1 MKNQSFRILLKN
13 PNFVRLWS
21 SQLLSQL
28 TVNIVN
34 FLMLTRVY
42 AATQST
48 IAVSLIWVAWS
59 LPALLFGPFSGAIV
73 DSSSRRR
80 MMVVTNLL
88 QSATIASYFLL
99 KDHVFALYFV
109 VFTYS
114 LFDQL
119 YIPSQQASLPAIAG
133 KKLLTAANGIFLLTQ
148 QASFLVGMGLGGIFL
163 GLFGPTVAIFLA
175 SIALIA
181 AAVAVY
187 FLPHD
192 APNRSAWEKD
202 LSQFWHDFRQG
213 FTFVKNQKIVL
224 FPLTLIVCLQIFVTI
239 VAVILPSYTKN
250 VLRIDLN
257 HAGLAFIIP
266 GSIGAL
272 ALTYFLPQLLNKYR
286 KKILVQSG
294 LCLAALSLLAL
305 ALVPFFTTGR
315 LLVSVIISLGL
326 GMSLAAIMIP
336 SQTLLQEK
344 TPPWLRGRVY
354 GSLGFLMTVATSLP
368 LIAAAAITDLLGT
381 SALLAL
387 MAIMLFFG
395 FLFISRKGD
404 HVLANGFRV

>member
-1 MKNQSFRILLKN
+1 MKHQSFNILLKN
-13 PNFVRLWS
+13 PNFVKLWM

-28 TVNIVN
+28 TINLVN
-34 FLMLTRVY
+34 FLMLTRVF
-42 AATQST
+42 AATEST

-73 DSSSRRR
+73 DSFSRRR
-80 MMVVTNLL
+80 MMIVTNLL

-119 YIPSQQASLPAIAG
+119 YIPSQQASLPAVVD

-163 GLFGPTVAIFLA
+163 GLFGPAVAIFLA
-175 SIALIA
+175 SLALIA
-181 AAVAVY
+181 AAVSVY

-202 LSQFWHDFRQG
+202 LSQFWRDFRQG
-213 FTFVKNQKIVL
+213 FTFVKNQSTVL
-224 FPLTLIVCLQIFVTI
+224 LPLVLIVCLQIFVTI
-239 VAVILPSYTKN
+239 IAVILPSYTKN
-250 VLRIDLN
+250 ILRIDLN

-272 ALTYFLPQLLNKYR
+272 TLTYFLPQLLNKYR
-286 KKILVQSG
+286 KKVLVQTG
-294 LCLAALSLLAL
+294 LCLAAISLLAL
-305 ALVPFFTTGR
+305 ALIPFLTAGR
-315 LLVSVIISLGL
+315 LLVSVIVSLGL

-381 SALLAL
+381 SALLVLLSAT
-387 MAIMLFFG
+387 LFLSFM
-395 FLFISRKGD
+395 FIFRKGD
-404 HVLANGFRV
+404 YVLANGLGL